1 MVLSQCMQ
9 NEKDKK
15 MTEYFKSKN
24 FLEKFLC
31 LMIELNE
38 KERLHMPT
46 WEDQTVFNEILSL
59 CARYNMFF
67 SYILGH
73 PMIGHKIKGRGWV
86 IFKKVKIFNNNHM
99 EHLL

>member
-15 MTEYFKSKN
+15 MTEYFKSKI

-46 WEDQTVFNEILSL
+46 
-59 CARYNMFF
+59 
-67 SYILGH
+67 
-73 PMIGHKIKGRGWV
+73 
-86 IFKKVKIFNNNHM
+86 
-99 EHLL
+99 

>member
-1 MVLSQCMQ
+1 MQ

-46 WEDQTVFNEILSL
+46 WEDQTVPYIAAIPYN
-59 CARYNMFF
+59 RYQGV
-67 SYILGH
+67 YI
-73 PMIGHKIKGRGWV
+73 IGHTNFFRFQI
-86 IFKKVKIFNNNHM
+86 
-99 EHLL
+99 

>member
-46 WEDQTVFNEILSL
+46 WEDQTVLLFDHTNT
-59 CARYNMFF
+59 
-67 SYILGH
+67 SYK
-73 PMIGHKIKGRGWV
+73 IGPFEGR
-86 IFKKVKIFNNNHM
+86 K
-99 EHLL
+99 

>member
-1 MVLSQCMQ
+1 MQ

-46 WEDQTVFNEILSL
+46 WEDQTVLLRFATKYAWVLTWDPKVHKTDP
-59 CARYNMFF
+59 
-67 SYILGH
+67 YIDYF
-73 PMIGHKIKGRGWV
+73 V
-86 IFKKVKIFNNNHM
+86 
-99 EHLL
+99 